1 LDADVTSEFIGAQI
15 VDARHIEIRYGEAMK
30 YRIALI
36 ALSLTLCVPLAAQTP
51 VQLTPEE
58 QALMEAAYLGKLEEV
73 RRLVL
78 DGIPVDVIDAERRTP
93 LMWAAF
99 NGHASVVDYLLDAGA
114 EIDTKDSSGRTAL
127 MFAAS
132 GPFAETVGLLLKRGA
147 EVNVQGTLEGFTPLM
162 TAAAEGLADV
172 VRLLLGA
179 GADQDIKDVDGDTAL
194 SFAQQNGHTDV
205 VALLESDR

>member
-1 LDADVTSEFIGAQI
+1 MKSFTILI
-15 VDARHIEIRYGEAMK
+15 VM
-30 YRIALI
+30 LW
-36 ALSLTLCVPLAAQTP
+36 SVCFPLAAQTP

-58 QALMEAAYLGKLEEV
+58 QALMEAAYMGKLDEV

-78 DGIPVDVIDAERRTP
+78 DGTPVDVTDPEGRSP
-93 LMWAAF
+93 FMFAAF
-99 NGHASVVDYLLDAGA
+99 NGHAAVAEYLLDAGA

-127 MFAAS
+127 MYASS
-132 GPFAETVGLLLKRGA
+132 GPFVETVGLLLERGA

-179 GADQDIKDVDGDTAL
+179 GADRDIKDVDGDTAL
-194 SFAQQNGHTDV
+194 SFAQQNGHTEV
-205 VALLESDR
+205 VELLETPPDLE